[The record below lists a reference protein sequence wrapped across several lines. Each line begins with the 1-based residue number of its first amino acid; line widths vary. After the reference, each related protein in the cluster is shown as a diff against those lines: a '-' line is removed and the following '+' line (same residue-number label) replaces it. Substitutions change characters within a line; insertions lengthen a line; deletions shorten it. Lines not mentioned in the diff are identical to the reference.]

1 MRLLGMR
8 KTAILGFA
16 FLCACTTKERAA
28 TTASEQAPTAFPPSP
43 PAASAASDTLDKKK
57 EEKNGAS
64 DVPMATATAA
74 ARAGV
79 GGGQWSASPIRAG
92 EWDDNANYREY
103 QRYLGAVTRP
113 IHSVDV
119 RARRF
124 LVVRDSVGK
133 AVSRCPVVVTD
144 DAQRQVTLTTMASG
158 RAILF
163 PYAEGLSGKKFTA
176 EARCVE
182 GHAQTTV
189 ALDDDGDG
197 TAEMKL
203 AAPRREDARMVDV
216 AFILDTT
223 GSMSEEIASVKSTI
237 QKVARTLQG
246 NQLQVRIGMVE
257 YKDRSDPFVTKTY
270 AFTSD
275 LAAFSAKI
283 ANIEA
288 GGGGDLPEDMN
299 AGIHAGLS
307 DLEWSP
313 RAVARMAFVIADA
326 PPHLDYPNDPD
337 YAVEMKNAAHRGIE
351 LFGVAASGMDELGQA
366 VLRQMAQYTAATEM
380 FVLRG
385 GAGPQSVGGGDPISS
400 CGGTQQQY
408 ASGNLDGLIV
418 SKIKRELASLDADP
432 TRIPGLR
439 TDESA
444 KPCAERF
451 ALAY

>member
-1 MRLLGMR
+1 MR
-8 KTAILGFA
+8 KTAIALFGGFA
-16 FLCACTTKERAA
+16 FLCACTAKERA
-28 TTASEQAPTAFPPSP
+28 TSVSEKAAEAFPGSP
-43 PAASAASDTLDKKK
+43 PAMASAAHGDGRLKESDK
-57 EEKNGAS
+57 S
-64 DVPMATATAA
+64 DVPMAMATATAA
-74 ARAGV
+74 ARASGA
-79 GGGQWSASPIRAG
+79 GGQWSASPIRAG

-113 IHSVDV
+113 IHQVDV

-124 LVVRDSVGK
+124 LVVRDSAGK

-144 DAQRQVTLTTMASG
+144 DAQHQVTLTTMASG

-203 AAPRREDARMVDV
+203 AAARREDARMVDV

-257 YKDRSDPFVTKTY
+257 YKDRSDPFITKTY

-288 GGGGDLPEDMN
+288 GGGGDSPEDMN
-299 AGIHAGLS
+299 AGIHAGLT

-351 LFGVAASGMDELGQA
+351 LFGIAASGMDDLGQA
-366 VLRQMAQYTAATEM
+366 VLRQMAQYTSATEM

-432 TRIPGLR
+432 TRIAGLR